1 MMDEATEV
9 NTMTAASLTE
19 KKCKPCEGGVPPLS
33 NAAAAEL
40 MKALHSGWVISD
52 DGKSISRSFR
62 FEHFTQT
69 MGFVNALAW
78 VAESEDHH
86 PNMEVGFGDCVVRW
100 NTHAIDGLSENDFIC
115 AAKTDR
121 LLA

>member
-1 MMDEATEV
+1 MMDAAMEV
-9 NTMTAASLTE
+9 NTMTTASLTE

-33 NAAAAEL
+33 NVAAVEL
-40 MKALHSGWVISD
+40 MKALHSGWAISD

-62 FEHFTQT
+62 FENFAQT

-86 PNMEVGFGDCVVRW
+86 PNMEVGFRDCVVRW